1 MEERE
6 REKRAASTQAS
17 GEQRKRLPDGRT
29 DGRERDQKALEH
41 TSTQA
46 PEVRAESKEQGAGSR
61 EIARLMEELM
71 EEREIRKHSNIRA
84 RKHPK

>member
-6 REKRAASTQAS
+6 REKRAASAQAS

-61 EIARLMEELM
+61 ESARLMEETNLV
-71 EEREIRKHSNIRA
+71 RKVLR
-84 RKHPK
+84 P